1 MAVGRVMRIGRSLD
15 NELVVSD
22 LQVSRHHAEFRATSD
37 GRFEIVDLGSH
48 NGTYVNGQP
57 VRQQIIGPNDIV
69 GVGHSTFRLVGDRLE
84 EFVDTGDVS
93 FSARH
98 LTVTVD
104 GGKQILK
111 DVSFGVPEKSLIAV
125 IGPSGSGKSTLLKAL
140 TGYRPAN
147 QGDVLYDNRNLYKQF
162 AELRQRIG
170 LVPQDDILHKE
181 LTVRKALR
189 YAAKLRFPGDTA
201 VSEREARIEEV
212 LRELKLDIH
221 KDKKVTAL
229 SGGQRKRVSVALE
242 LLTKPSLIFL
252 DEPTSGLDPG
262 MDRDVMQLLRGL
274 ADDGRTVL
282 VVTHSVAEL
291 ALCDKLLVMAPGGS
305 VAYFGPPEEALNFFG
320 YETWADVFSAFEN
333 YRDYDW
339 AGRWKGSQHY
349 QMYAADIDAVAPQSV
364 HVQPQMVHP
373 PKAQSWGSQL
383 WTLVRR
389 YCSVIA
395 SDRGFIALMLLLPAV
410 LGGVSCV
417 IPSDYG
423 LAPPAPHHFNQDAG
437 TIMLILSV
445 GACFA
450 GAANSVR
457 ELIKERVIYE
467 RERAVGLSRSAYLMS
482 KVIVLG
488 VITAVQGV
496 LITAI
501 GFSVRKLPEHGVVIK
516 NLLSRRAL
524 PGDHRPRLHLD
535 DDRPRDLLAGQDRR
549 EDDAAAGDVRDRP
562 GRLHRHHVQDLRLA
576 GCRAGRLADALTLG
590 HRRRGSLA
598 EPLAH
603 HGPDG
608 QEQPQQPRP
617 ALVAHRSA
625 SGRSTWSSSFSSAPP
640 AASWS
645 PGCCAATSRR
655 SCASNR
661 PVRTPKGG
669 GTREGAAA
677 LRRLAEVCAPRRSV
691 GRVHVVHRA
700 VHLGR
705 VVAGGGDVG
714 DRVVDV
720 PGGAVDVV
728 RLEGRVDDLQ
738 QTLGGDA
745 GGGVGVPVVDGVGVA
760 GGLPH
765 DVAVE
770 AVVGARDALGVHDVQ
785 GLLDPAVKVVGVGL
799 GGAGAGAALTGLRSS
814 ERLAA
819 SLSARSLSAFAL
831 AAASASAF
839 FLASASAFACLAA
852 LSDCL
857 ESSSDWVA
865 PKEEAFQATGFTE
878 AACWP
883 LPSAEAP
890 GTSANARAAAPAAA
904 MPSGG
909 ELVDLGQTGIARD
922 GGAHAEQNLF
932 QSRESQ
938 WPGTVREKRRTFRS
952 TAPCDAAIVS
962 GCKKSCG
969 KGVTYYPA
977 SLTRGV
983 RSARRIDSLP
993 AEAAP
998 YGPLTRPLGGFVR
1011 DVRPMSGLTPGAAHA
1026 HPVCP
1031 NPYAKFAIKKNA

>member
-1 MAVGRVMRIGRSLD
+1 MVLEDARVSWRHATVRWSGHSWLIEDHGSTNGTYVQGQRIHQMEIGPGSTVHLGNATDGPRLNLAAAAAPAADLYSAQTAMAPAVQPGQPAPQQYQQPGAQGWGQPAQAQPPQHYQPGPQQGGWQQPQQPYVPQQAAPAHATSGGAAGTPPVYGDRSPTSFHQMAVGRVMRIGRSLD

-516 NLLSRRAL
+516 NLPAAELCLVIIALGFTSMMIGLVISSLVKTAEKTMPLLVMFAIVQVVFTGIMFKIYDSPGVEQVAWLMPSRWAIGAAGASLNLSHIMA
-524 PGDHRPRLHLD
+524 PMDKNNPNNLD
-535 DDRPRDLLAGQDRR
+535 PLWSHTAGQ
-549 EDDAAAGDVRDRP
+549 
-562 GRLHRHHVQDLRLA
+562 
-576 GCRAGRLADALTLG
+576 
-590 HRRRGSLA
+590 
-598 EPLAH
+598 
-603 HGPDG
+603 
-608 QEQPQQPRP
+608 
-617 ALVAHRSA
+617 
-625 SGRSTWSSSFSSAPP
+625 WSIDM
-640 AASWS
+640 
-645 PGCCAATSRR
+645 
-655 SCASNR
+655 
-661 PVRTPKGG
+661 VVLLLL
-669 GTREGAAA
+669 GAACGFVVA
-677 LRRLAEVCAPRRSV
+677 RLLRRHEPEVMR
-691 GRVHVVHRA
+691 
-700 VHLGR
+700 
-705 VVAGGGDVG
+705 
-714 DRVVDV
+714 
-720 PGGAVDVV
+720 
-728 RLEGRVDDLQ
+728 
-738 QTLGGDA
+738 
-745 GGGVGVPVVDGVGVA
+745 
-760 GGLPH
+760 
-765 DVAVE
+765 
-770 AVVGARDALGVHDVQ
+770 
-785 GLLDPAVKVVGVGL
+785 K
-799 GGAGAGAALTGLRSS
+799 
-814 ERLAA
+814 
-819 SLSARSLSAFAL
+819 
-831 AAASASAF
+831 
-839 FLASASAFACLAA
+839 
-852 LSDCL
+852 
-857 ESSSDWVA
+857 
-865 PKEEAFQATGFTE
+865 
-878 AACWP
+878 
-883 LPSAEAP
+883 
-890 GTSANARAAAPAAA
+890 
-904 MPSGG
+904 
-909 ELVDLGQTGIARD
+909 
-922 GGAHAEQNLF
+922 
-932 QSRESQ
+932 
-938 WPGTVREKRRTFRS
+938 
-952 TAPCDAAIVS
+952 
-962 GCKKSCG
+962 
-969 KGVTYYPA
+969 
-977 SLTRGV
+977 
-983 RSARRIDSLP
+983 
-993 AEAAP
+993 
-998 YGPLTRPLGGFVR
+998 
-1011 DVRPMSGLTPGAAHA
+1011 
-1026 HPVCP
+1026 
-1031 NPYAKFAIKKNA
+1031 